1 MSMLGIIHTALAVIA
16 LAAGL
21 AIFTITKGTKR
32 HRAIGYIYVICMVG
46 MNLTALMIYRLFGR
60 FGPFHVFAVVSL
72 VTVMM
77 GFIPALTKR
86 PTHKWLEQ
94 HYNWILWSYVGLV
107 AAAASEILTRAPI
120 FNRSTAGFAIGV
132 AVATVVIVF
141 IGASMI
147 YRRKEAII
155 SHMLESLRARH

>member
-86 PTHKWLEQ
+86 PTRTNRALSMKNGTQTYWKFS
-94 HYNWILWSYVGLV
+94 I
-107 AAAASEILTRAPI
+107 TR
-120 FNRSTAGFAIGV
+120 
-132 AVATVVIVF
+132 
-141 IGASMI
+141 
-147 YRRKEAII
+147 
-155 SHMLESLRARH
+155 